1 MKPKLE
7 DFALALV
14 LAVLFLLLT
23 RPID

>member
-7 DFALALV
+7 NFALALV